1 MTRLARE
8 RLLTLAVLSSLGAAA
23 GPAVWWSMLPVR
35 PLQLDAVSEREEGQ
49 SKSEASSQLDP
60 SVFDLVLWP
69 EPASAIEEQRTS
81 AAASRTAP
89 VAPPPPPVPI
99 NLSLV
104 AIVEDEQG
112 WRVALYDPSE
122 QRLVIAA
129 GGERVGRVLVRE
141 VTAETVL
148 LELAGRTTRL
158 ALREDGR

>member
-8 RLLTLAVLSSLGAAA
+8 RLLTVALLSCAGATAGVAA
-23 GPAVWWSMLPVR
+23 WWSMPPVQ
-35 PLQLDAVSEREEGQ
+35 PIELDAVPQLEER
-49 SKSEASSQLDP
+49 SSTSDSTSQLNP

-69 EPASAIEEQRTS
+69 EPAPAIEEQRTT
-81 AAASRTAP
+81 AATSRTAP
-89 VAPPPPPVPI
+89 IAPPPPAPI
-99 NLSLV
+99 SLSLV